1 MRAVL
6 LSSNSILK
14 FPEPSATIVGLD
26 SQAVEIELSF
36 RVGGIG
42 KTAAAKNEIFDL
54 VYRHT
59 KAAGLQLAGP
69 AGVALP
75 VQDDGSVEQA
85 SKHPGTA
92 WRLLNSVPLF
102 ATLTEDEKEALA
114 SSMKRLTFRKDTI
127 IAAPDT
133 SLTSLMIVRT
143 GVAVVE
149 RDGVDG
155 QADLARLAPGDLF
168 GERGV
173 LMGALE
179 RGNIR
184 ALTFVVVY
192 EISKDHLASV
202 MHDRPALAE
211 ELGMLLAKRM
221 EMEKHLVDGAAGIG
235 HPTTL
240 TARIRHLFQIQHA
253 ARYRAS
259 DAG

>member
-1 MRAVL
+1 
-6 LSSNSILK
+6 
-14 FPEPSATIVGLD
+14 
-26 SQAVEIELSF
+26 
-36 RVGGIG
+36 
-42 KTAAAKNEIFDL
+42 
-54 VYRHT
+54 
-59 KAAGLQLAGP
+59 
-69 AGVALP
+69 
-75 VQDDGSVEQA
+75 
-85 SKHPGTA
+85 
-92 WRLLNSVPLF
+92 LF

-127 IAAPDT
+127 IAAQDT

-149 RDGVDG
+149 RDEVDS
-155 QADLARLAPGDLF
+155 QAELTRLAPGDLF

-179 RGNIR
+179 PGNIR

-221 EMEKHLVDGAAGIG
+221 ETEKHLIEGTAGVG

-240 TARIRHLFQIQHA
+240 TARIRRLFQIQHA
-253 ARYRAS
+253 TR
-259 DAG
+259 

>member
-1 MRAVL
+1 LAKARLTNLTSPEEAHGVSLTIRLLPTKPPASIEDTMRAVL

-14 FPEPSATIVGLD
+14 FPEPSVTIVGLD

-54 VYRHT
+54 DYRHT

-143 GVAVVE
+143 GVE
-149 RDGVDG
+149 
-155 QADLARLAPGDLF
+155 
-168 GERGV
+168 
-173 LMGALE
+173 
-179 RGNIR
+179 
-184 ALTFVVVY
+184 
-192 EISKDHLASV
+192 
-202 MHDRPALAE
+202 
-211 ELGMLLAKRM
+211 AKS
-221 EMEKHLVDGAAGIG
+221 G
-235 HPTTL
+235 
-240 TARIRHLFQIQHA
+240 
-253 ARYRAS
+253 S
-259 DAG
+259 